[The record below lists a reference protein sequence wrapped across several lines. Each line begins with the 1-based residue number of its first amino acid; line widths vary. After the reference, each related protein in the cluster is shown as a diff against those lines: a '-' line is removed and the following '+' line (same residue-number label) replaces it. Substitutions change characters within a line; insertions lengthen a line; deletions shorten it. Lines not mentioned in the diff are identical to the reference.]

1 MSSLARKREKRR
13 IKAEQE
19 GRAVRAYMPTG
30 IPTADK
36 AQWKRDYK
44 HRQRVALAKDE
55 GRVFRSTKR
64 HVLHDAHVVDFLGK
78 MKAPK
83 HDAHVKRYAGCLL
96 ARQKSKARYDANP
109 QLQRERRR
117 AAQQALVR
125 SYVVYHLTEMGIPR
139 DCITEKIVEL
149 KREQI
154 TLRRFSRELKRAAT
168 NSKKE
173 PI

>member
-109 QLQRERRR
+109 QSQRERRR
-117 AAQQALVR
+117 KAQQALVR
-125 SYVVYHLTEMGIPR
+125 SYVVYNLTVMGIPR
-139 DCITEKIVEL
+139 DCITEEIVEL